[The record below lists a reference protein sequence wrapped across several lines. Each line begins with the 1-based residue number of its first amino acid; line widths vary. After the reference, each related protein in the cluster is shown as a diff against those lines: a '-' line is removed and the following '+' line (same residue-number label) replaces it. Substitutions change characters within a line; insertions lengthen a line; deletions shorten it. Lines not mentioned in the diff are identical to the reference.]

1 MMDKKKAKLQDKINK
16 LTAEIIELRAELNY
30 WERQKTLAM
39 DEKIRGG
46 NNHGH

>member
-16 LTAEIIELRAELNY
+16 VTAELIELRAELNY

-39 DEKIRGG
+39 QEKVRGG

>member
-1 MMDKKKAKLQDKINK
+1 MDKKKAKLQDKINK
-16 LTAEIIELRAELNY
+16 VTAELIELRAELNY

-39 DEKIRGG
+39 QEKVRGG